1 MMFKLNPN
9 ERLLI
14 ENGINHYI
22 LLGPDIVL
30 LFPWQKAL
38 ARLDV
43 GPQERTLQF
52 ERVQTKE
59 NVPVKVTVE
68 VFYQVDVDLL
78 SDDLLP
84 KLPGLSQGGWRDILQ
99 RRAEQVLRRL
109 LAGHSW
115 RELGK
120 QTLQQRLEQQL
131 SQSLTNY
138 LKEFGLKVTS
148 VCLVQTE
155 LPDNLQ
161 NTIVETEQE
170 GLELRDRASALKACA
185 DIFDGGLSQTM
196 PYTMQW
202 ELLCL
207 LHKNGQ
213 PRRWLTNSDLSL
225 GQPVSNGKV
234 TRPMFQMRL
243 PY

>member
-1 MMFKLNPN
+1 MFKLNPN

-14 ENGINHYI
+14 ESVINHYK
-22 LLGPDIVL
+22 LLGPGLVL
-30 LFPWQKAL
+30 LYPWQKAL
-38 ARLDV
+38 TRLDV

-52 ERVQTKE
+52 ERVQTVE
-59 NVPVKVTVE
+59 NVPVKVTLE
-68 VFYQVDVDLL
+68 VFYHVDVDLL
-78 SDDLLP
+78 TDDLLSRI
-84 KLPGLSQGGWRDILQ
+84 PGLSKGGWRDILQ
-99 RRAEQVLRRL
+99 RRAEQGLRRM

-115 RELGK
+115 RELG
-120 QTLQQRLEQQL
+120 QQALQQRLEQQL
-131 SQSLTNY
+131 SQTLADH
-138 LKEFGLKVTS
+138 LKGFGLKVTS
-148 VCLVQTE
+148 VCLAHTE

-170 GLELRDRASALKACA
+170 SLELRDRALALKACA

-196 PYTMQW
+196 PYIMQW

-213 PRRWLTNSDLSL
+213 PQLLCTSPALSL
-225 GQPVSNGKV
+225 GEQMFNGKG
-234 TRPMFQMRL
+234 TRPMFQLRL